1 MENTPRLSVV
11 VCTTYKRPALLKR
24 CLRSLA
30 VQTLDRRLFE
40 VIVVNNDPGTDPAQI
55 TALYPDDPS
64 GFRVIEEHDVGISRA
79 RNRGW
84 QEAKGEFVAY
94 IDDDAR
100 AAPDWAGRILDNFV
114 QVLPRPFAV
123 GGKVLP
129 EYATRPP
136 FWFSDEL
143 EAFSLG
149 ETPHF
154 RSSVRARY
162 GFIGSNMAFTRKVLE
177 QSGGFSR
184 NYGMLGPVIRL
195 GEETELFARIHRT
208 CPGRFWYDPEVRVRH
223 CVSGRSMHLVSRCI
237 RSFRS
242 GRALA
247 AIDAAEEAKS
257 PLSKKILHLTRVVP
271 ALPYRIL
278 VFRRGIPTELVISL
292 QDLCERLG
300 YLHAG

>member
-1 MENTPRLSVV
+1 MEIIPRISVI
-11 VCTTYKRPALLKR
+11 VCTYKRPALLKR

-55 TALYPDDPS
+55 TALYPEDHR
-64 GFRVIEEHDVGISRA
+64 GFRVIDEHTVGISRA

-84 QEAKGEFVAY
+84 QEAGGEFVAY
-94 IDDDAR
+94 IDDDAM
-100 AAPDWAGRILDNFV
+100 ADPDWAGRILDDFV
-114 QVLPRPFAV
+114 RVFPRPFAV

-129 EYATRPP
+129 EYAARPP

-143 EAFSLG
+143 ETFSLG

-162 GFIGSNMAFTRKVLE
+162 GFIGSNMAFTREVLE
-177 QSGGFSR
+177 QSGGFSC
-184 NYGMLGPVIRL
+184 NYGMLGNVIRL

-208 CPGRFWYDPEVRVRH
+208 CPGRFWYDPKVRVRH
-223 CVSGRSMHLVSRCI
+223 GVSDRSMHLGSRCT

-247 AIDAAEEAKS
+247 AIDAAEESKN
-257 PLSKKILHLTRVVP
+257 PLSRKILHLIRVGP

-278 VFRRGIPTELVISL
+278 VFRRRIPTELVISL

-300 YLHAG
+300 YLFAG

>member
-11 VCTTYKRPALLKR
+11 VCTYKRPALLKR
-24 CLRSLA
+24 CLHSLA

-40 VIVVNNDPGTDPAQI
+40 VIVVNNDSRTDPSQI
-55 TALYPDDPS
+55 TALYPDDHR
-64 GFRVIEEHDVGISRA
+64 GFRVIEEHDVGISSA
-79 RNRGW
+79 RNTGW
-84 QEAKGEFVAY
+84 QAARGEFVAY
-94 IDDDAR
+94 IDDDAQ
-100 AAPDWAGRILDNFV
+100 AAPDWAGRILDDFV
-114 QVLPRPFAV
+114 QVLPRPFVV

-143 EAFSLG
+143 EIFSLG
-149 ETPHF
+149 ETAHF
-154 RSSVRARY
+154 RSSACAKY
-162 GFIGSNMAFTRKVLE
+162 GFIGSNMAFIREVLE

-184 NYGMLGPVIRL
+184 DYGMLGTMIRL
-195 GEETELFARIHRT
+195 GEETELFTRIYRNY
-208 CPGRFWYDPEVRVRH
+208 PGRFWYDPEVRVRH
-223 CVSGRSMHLVSRCI
+223 CISGRSMHLMSRCI

-247 AIDAAEEAKS
+247 AIDAAGI
-257 PLSKKILHLTRVVP
+257 PPYPFPKKILHLVRIVP

-278 VFRRGIPTELVISL
+278 VFRRSIPTELIISL
-292 QDLCERLG
+292 QDLCERIG

>member
-1 MENTPRLSVV
+1 MQNNLRLSVV
-11 VCTTYKRPALLKR
+11 VCTYKRPALLKK

-40 VIVVNNDPGTDPAQI
+40 VIVVNNDPETDPSQI
-55 TALYPDDPS
+55 TALYPDDHT
-64 GFRVIEEHDVGISRA
+64 GFRVTEERDVGISSA

-84 QEAKGEFVAY
+84 QEATGEFVAY
-94 IDDDAR
+94 IDDDAQ
-100 AAPDWAGRILDNFV
+100 AAPDWAGRILNDFIRIHPV
-114 QVLPRPFAV
+114 PFAV

-129 EYATRPP
+129 VYATRLP

-143 EAFSLG
+143 ETFSLG
-149 ETPHF
+149 ETAHF
-154 RSSVRARY
+154 RSSARARY
-162 GFIGSNMAFTRKVLE
+162 GFIGSNMAFTREVLE

-195 GEETELFARIHRT
+195 GEETELFTRIHRNY
-208 CPGRFWYDPEVRVRH
+208 PGRFWYDPELRVRH
-223 CVSGRSMHLVSRCI
+223 CVSGRSMHLMSRCI
-237 RSFRS
+237 RSFYS

-247 AIDAAEEAKS
+247 AIDAAEM
-257 PLSKKILHLTRVVP
+257 PPHPFPKKILHLIRIVP

-278 VFRRGIPTELVISL
+278 VFRRGIPAELVISL

-300 YLHAG
+300 YLHAR